1 MTKVSEKDKEL
12 ARELFLAGKE
22 QKEIASFIG
31 VSEQTISKW
40 STAGGWR
47 EMRAAKQVTRPELV
61 NKLLL
66 AINKLIEQVNTSEDP
81 QYVAQLSDKLS
92 KLSTTIERLDRK
104 TNVTTFIET
113 FIAFGKWLEYR
124 SQTDSALTPELLKTI
139 NKYQDLFIAEKI
151 GASR

>member
-1 MTKVSEKDKEL
+1 MVRVWYWYGIGMVYCTAPSAPFHRQATKRPLNHPK
-12 ARELFLAGKE
+12 
-22 QKEIASFIG
+22 
-31 VSEQTISKW
+31 
-40 STAGGWR
+40 WR

-92 KLSTTIERLDRK
+92 KLSTTIERLDKK